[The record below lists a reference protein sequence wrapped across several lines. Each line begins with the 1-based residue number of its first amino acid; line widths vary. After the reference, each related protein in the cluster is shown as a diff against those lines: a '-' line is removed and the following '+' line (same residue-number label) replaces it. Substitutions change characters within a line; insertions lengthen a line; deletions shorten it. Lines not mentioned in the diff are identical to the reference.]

1 MNKTNSFLLFFIL
14 IFGLTACTNKKHFM
28 VSGILSDAPGQKL
41 YLERDG
47 LLTTTTLDS
56 CVLNTKGTFSFKE
69 ARPLYPEFYRLRL
82 KDASIFFAVDSCE
95 HIAIHAN
102 AKSMDSI
109 YTVSGSN
116 NSEKIKELRYS
127 LSRLEKTIS
136 RVLKTRTDAN
146 KAQVTLQLDSAIEMH
161 KQLARSIV
169 LTNPLSIASYYA
181 IFQKLDGYFLFTP
194 YNKDDRRYCA
204 AVATAYNTF
213 YPKSDRSISL
223 YNYVMQAIVADRQA
237 KNQELLS
244 QMVQHAKTGIINLS
258 LPDINGNIRKL
269 SDLKGKVILL
279 DFAAYQA
286 DNISDYIFALRDL
299 YSKYH
304 AKGLEIYQV
313 SLDKDDNLWRNA
325 VINLPWICVQGN
337 GTASLSYNVTQVPTN
352 FLIDRAGNLVMRN
365 ASNEDVRKAVES
377 K

>member
-1 MNKTNSFLLFFIL
+1 M
-14 IFGLTACTNKKHFM
+14 
-28 VSGILSDAPGQKL
+28 
-41 YLERDG
+41 
-47 LLTTTTLDS
+47 
-56 CVLNTKGTFSFKE
+56 
-69 ARPLYPEFYRLRL
+69 
-82 KDASIFFAVDSCE
+82 
-95 HIAIHAN
+95 
-102 AKSMDSI
+102 
-109 YTVSGSN
+109 YTVTGSN
-116 NSEKIKELRYS
+116 NSEKIQELKYS
-127 LSRLEKTIS
+127 LSKLEKTIS
-136 RVLKTRTDAN
+136 RVLKKRTDAN
-146 KAQVTLQLDSAIEMH
+146 KAQVTLLLDSAIEVH

-169 LTNPLSIASYYA
+169 LTNPLSIAAYYA
-181 IFQKLDGYFLFTP
+181 IFQKLNGYFLFTP

-269 SDLKGKVILL
+269 SDLKGKVVLL
-279 DFAAYQA
+279 DFAVYQT

-313 SLDKDDNLWRNA
+313 SLDKDDNLWRNT
-325 VINLPWICVQGN
+325 VINLPWICVRGN
-337 GTASLSYNVTQVPTN
+337 GSASLSYNVTEVPTN
-352 FLIDRAGNLVMRN
+352 FLIDRAGNLAMRN
-365 ASNEDVRKAVES
+365 AKNEDVRKAVES

>member
-1 MNKTNSFLLFFIL
+1 
-14 IFGLTACTNKKHFM
+14 M